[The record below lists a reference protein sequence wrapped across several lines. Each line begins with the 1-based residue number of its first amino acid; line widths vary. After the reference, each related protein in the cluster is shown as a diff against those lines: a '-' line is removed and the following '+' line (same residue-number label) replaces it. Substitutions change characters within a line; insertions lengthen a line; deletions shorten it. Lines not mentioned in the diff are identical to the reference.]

1 MRVRGGELGR
11 GGGERGREGER
22 KEAKVEG
29 KGVLRGDGTRM
40 QFPLMSVQIF

>member
-1 MRVRGGELGR
+1 MSDEGAGRRVRKR
-11 GGGERGREGER
+11 WGREGER